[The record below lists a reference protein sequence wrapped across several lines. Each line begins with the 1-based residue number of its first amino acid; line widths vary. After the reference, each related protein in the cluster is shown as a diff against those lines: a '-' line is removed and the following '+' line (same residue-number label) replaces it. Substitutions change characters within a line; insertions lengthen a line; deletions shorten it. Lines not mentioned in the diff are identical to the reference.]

1 MSITENGL
9 LEQQKD
15 LENKIKETKEM
26 IESGE
31 LDKTQKIY
39 LAEEIKFM
47 NNCLEVLNQHIEY
60 IKKKNNEWRF

>member
-60 IKKKNNEWRF
+60 IKIKNNEWRF